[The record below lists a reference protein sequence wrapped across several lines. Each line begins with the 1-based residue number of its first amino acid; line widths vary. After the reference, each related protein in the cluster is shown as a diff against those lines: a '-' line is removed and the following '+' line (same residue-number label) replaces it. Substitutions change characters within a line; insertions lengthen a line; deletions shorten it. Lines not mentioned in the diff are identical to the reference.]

1 MTDKILIVTAPDDT
15 VVQGIRIVYVD
26 LNQEQQAVISSA
38 LMQTSLTYSIINYI
52 WNVGDSIEWLADKF
66 IKSDLVIFN
75 ADSFN
80 QLIVGWVAGHH
91 RSYYF
96 GTLKDLHI
104 VNTRAIYNVED
115 ILTLLEKVA
124 KRHEQI

>member
-38 LMQTSLTYSIINYI
+38 LMQTSLTHSMINYI

-91 RSYYF
+91 GSYYF